1 MTAYA
6 TLAQVKAALR
16 ITDSVD
22 DTLLEMARVS
32 ASDLVDGYTGRTFTT
47 SGTVTRVFAPS
58 DDYVLQTDD
67 IAGTALTI
75 TSSTGADGVFDT
87 TWKTTDYQLEPLN
100 GVSNGQAVPYTRI
113 RAIQDYLWPVAGGEA
128 TVRVT
133 GVYGFSSI
141 PLVITQATV
150 LQASRIFTRLQS
162 PLGVAG
168 FGEMGVVRV
177 TRALDPDVAALV
189 EPYRRIVGVA

>member
-22 DTLLEMARVS
+22 DTLIEMARES

-47 SGTVTRVFAPS
+47 SGTVTRVFAPA

-67 IAGTALTI
+67 IAGTAVAI
-75 TSSTGADGVFDT
+75 TSSTGADGVFDV

-100 GVSNGQAVPYTRI
+100 GVSNGQAVPFTRI
-113 RAIQDYLWPVAGGEA
+113 RAIQDYLWPTAGGEA

-133 GVYGFSSI
+133 GVFGFPSVPI
-141 PLVITQATV
+141 VVTQATV
-150 LQASRIFTRLQS
+150 LQSSRIFTRLQS

>member
-16 ITDSVD
+16 ITDTVD
-22 DTLLEMARVS
+22 DALIEMARVS
-32 ASDLVDGYTGRTFTT
+32 ASDLIDGYTGRTFDT
-47 SGTVTRVFAPS
+47 SGTVTRVFAPA
-58 DDYVLQTDD
+58 DNYVLQTDD
-67 IAGTALTI
+67 LAGTALTI
-75 TSSTGADGVFDT
+75 TSSTGADGVFDV
-87 TWKTTDYQLEPLN
+87 TWKTSDYQLEPLN
-100 GVSNGQAVPYTRI
+100 GVSNGQAVPFTRI
-113 RAIQDYLWPVAGGEA
+113 RAVQDYLWPTAGGEA

-133 GVYGFSSI
+133 GVFGFVSV
-141 PLVITQATV
+141 PTVITQATV
-150 LQASRIFTRLQS
+150 LQSSRIFTRLQS

>member
-47 SGTVTRVFAPS
+47 SGTVTRVFAPA

-75 TSSTGADGVFDT
+75 TSSTGADGVFDV
-87 TWKTTDYQLEPLN
+87 TWKITDYQLEPLN
-100 GVSNGQAVPYTRI
+100 GVSNGQAVPFTRI

-133 GVYGFSSI
+133 GVYGFPSI

-150 LQASRIFTRLQS
+150 LQSSRIFTRLQS

>member
-6 TLAQVKAALR
+6 TLVQVKAALR

-22 DTLLEMARVS
+22 DTLIEMARES
-32 ASDLVDGYTGRTFTT
+32 ASDLIDGYCGRTFTT
-47 SGTVTRVFAPS
+47 SGTVTRVFAPA

-67 IAGTALTI
+67 IAGTAVAI
-75 TSSTGADGVFDT
+75 TSSTGADGVFDV

-100 GVSNGQAVPYTRI
+100 GVSNGQAVPFTRI
-113 RAIQDYLWPVAGGEA
+113 RAIQDYLWPTAGGEA

-133 GVYGFSSI
+133 GVYGFPSVPI
-141 PLVITQATV
+141 VVTQATV

>member
-16 ITDSVD
+16 ITDTVD
-22 DTLLEMARVS
+22 DALIEMARVS
-32 ASDLVDGYTGRTFTT
+32 ASDLIDGYTGRTFDT
-47 SGTVTRVFAPS
+47 SGTVTRVFAPA

-67 IAGTALTI
+67 LAGTVVTI
-75 TSSTGADGVFDT
+75 TSSTGADGVFDV
-87 TWKTTDYQLEPLN
+87 TWKASDYQLEPLN
-100 GVSNGQAVPYTRI
+100 GVSNGQAVPFTRI
-113 RAIQDYLWPVAGGEA
+113 RAVQDYLWPVAGGEA
-128 TVRVT
+128 TVKVV
-133 GVYGFSSI
+133 GVFGFASV
-141 PLVITQATV
+141 PTVITQAAV

>member
-32 ASDLVDGYTGRTFTT
+32 ASDLIDGYTGRTFTT
-47 SGTVTRVFAPS
+47 SGTVTRVFAPA

-67 IAGTALTI
+67 IAGTAVTI
-75 TSSTGADGVFDT
+75 TSSTGADGVFDV

-100 GVSNGQAVPYTRI
+100 GVSNGQEVPFTRI
-113 RAIQDYLWPVAGGEA
+113 RAIQDYLWPTAGGEA
-128 TVRVT
+128 TVRVR
-133 GVYGFSSI
+133 GVYGFASI

-150 LQASRIFTRLQS
+150 LQSSRIFTRLQS

>member
-16 ITDSVD
+16 ITDTVD
-22 DTLLEMARVS
+22 DALIEMARVS
-32 ASDLVDGYTGRTFTT
+32 ASDLIDGYTGRTFDT
-47 SGTVTRVFAPS
+47 SGTVTRVFAPA
-58 DDYVLQTDD
+58 DNYVLQTDD
-67 IAGTALTI
+67 LAGTALTI
-75 TSSTGADGVFDT
+75 TSSTGADGVFDV
-87 TWKTTDYQLEPLN
+87 TWKTSDYQLEPLN
-100 GVSNGQAVPYTRI
+100 GVSNGQAVPFTRI
-113 RAIQDYLWPVAGGEA
+113 RAVQDYLWPTAGGEA
-128 TVRVT
+128 TVKVV
-133 GVYGFSSI
+133 GVFGFASV
-141 PLVITQATV
+141 PTVITQATV

>member
-22 DTLLEMARVS
+22 DTLIEMARES
-32 ASDLVDGYTGRTFTT
+32 ASDLIDGYCGRTFTT
-47 SGTVTRVFAPS
+47 SGTVTRVFAPA

-67 IAGTALTI
+67 IAGTAVAI
-75 TSSTGADGVFDT
+75 TSSTGADGVFDV

-100 GVSNGQAVPYTRI
+100 GVSNGQAVPFTRI
-113 RAIQDYLWPVAGGEA
+113 RAIQDYLWPTAGGEA

-133 GVYGFSSI
+133 GVFGFPSVPI
-141 PLVITQATV
+141 VVTQATV
-150 LQASRIFTRLQS
+150 LQSSRIFTRLQS

>member
-6 TLAQVKAALR
+6 TLVQVKAALR

-22 DTLLEMARVS
+22 DTLIEMARES
-32 ASDLVDGYTGRTFTT
+32 ASDLIDGYCGRTFTT
-47 SGTVTRVFAPS
+47 SGTVTRVFAPA

-75 TSSTGADGVFDT
+75 TSSTGADGVFDV

-100 GVSNGQAVPYTRI
+100 GVSNGQAVPFTRI
-113 RAIQDYLWPVAGGEA
+113 RAIQDYLWPTAGGEA

-133 GVYGFSSI
+133 GVYGFPSVPI
-141 PLVITQATV
+141 VVTQATV

>member
-6 TLAQVKAALR
+6 SVAQVKAALR

-22 DTLLEMARVS
+22 DTLIEMARVA
-32 ASDLVDGYTGRTFTT
+32 ASDLIDGYCGRTFSP
-47 SGTVTRVFAPS
+47 SGTVTRYFAPL
-58 DDYVLQTDD
+58 DNYVLQVDD
-67 IAGTALTI
+67 LAGTAVTI
-75 TSSTGADGVFDT
+75 LSSTGADGVFDV
-87 TWKTTDYQLEPLN
+87 TWKSSDYQLEPLN
-100 GVSNGQAVPYTRI
+100 GVSNGQVVPYTRI
-113 RAIQDYLWPVAGGEA
+113 RAVQDYLWPANGGEA
-128 TVRVT
+128 SVKIT
-133 GVYGFSSI
+133 GVFGFASA

-189 EPYRRIVGVA
+189 EPYRRMVGVV

>member
-22 DTLLEMARVS
+22 DTLIEMARES
-32 ASDLVDGYTGRTFTT
+32 ASDLIDGYCGRTFTT
-47 SGTVTRVFAPS
+47 SGTVTRVFAPA

-67 IAGTALTI
+67 IAGTAVAI
-75 TSSTGADGVFDT
+75 TSSTGADGVFDV

-100 GVSNGQAVPYTRI
+100 GVSNGQAVPFTRI
-113 RAIQDYLWPVAGGEA
+113 RAIQDYLWPTAGGEA

-133 GVYGFSSI
+133 GVFGFPSVPI
-141 PLVITQATV
+141 VVTQATV

>member
-32 ASDLVDGYTGRTFTT
+32 ASDLIDGYTGRTFTT
-47 SGTVTRVFAPS
+47 SGTVTRVFAPA

-67 IAGTALTI
+67 IAGTAITI
-75 TSSTGADGVFDT
+75 TSSTGADGVFDV

-100 GVSNGQAVPYTRI
+100 GVSNGQAVPFTRI
-113 RAIQDYLWPVAGGEA
+113 RAIQDYLWPTAGGEA
-128 TVRVT
+128 TVRVR
-133 GVYGFSSI
+133 GVYGFPSI

-150 LQASRIFTRLQS
+150 LQSSRIFTRLQS
-162 PLGVAG
+162 PLGIAG
-168 FGEMGVVRV
+168 FGELGVVRV

>member
-16 ITDSVD
+16 ITDTVD
-22 DTLLEMARVS
+22 DALIEMARVS
-32 ASDLVDGYTGRTFTT
+32 ASDLIDGYTGRTFDT
-47 SGTVTRVFAPS
+47 SGTVTRVFAPA

-67 IAGTALTI
+67 LAGTVVTI
-75 TSSTGADGVFDT
+75 TSSTGADGVFDV
-87 TWKTTDYQLEPLN
+87 TWKASDYQLEPLN
-100 GVSNGQAVPYTRI
+100 GVSNGQAVPFTRI
-113 RAIQDYLWPVAGGEA
+113 RAVQDYLWPVAGGEA
-128 TVRVT
+128 TVKVV
-133 GVYGFSSI
+133 GVFGFASV
-141 PLVITQATV
+141 PTVITQATV
-150 LQASRIFTRLQS
+150 LQSSRIFTRLQS

>member
-6 TLAQVKAALR
+6 SLAQVKAALR

-22 DTLLEMARVS
+22 DTLLEMARES
-32 ASDLVDGYTGRTFTT
+32 ASDLIDGYTGRTFTT
-47 SGTVTRVFAPS
+47 SGTVTRVFAPT

-75 TSSTGADGVFDT
+75 TSSTGADGVFDV

-100 GVSNGQAVPYTRI
+100 GVSNGQVVPFTRI
-113 RAIQDYLWPVAGGEA
+113 RAIQDYLWPTAGGEA

-133 GVYGFSSI
+133 GVFGFTSVPI
-141 PLVITQATV
+141 VVTQATV

>member
-32 ASDLVDGYTGRTFTT
+32 ASDLIDGYTGRTFTT
-47 SGTVTRVFAPS
+47 SGTVTRVFAPA

-67 IAGTALTI
+67 IAGTAVTI
-75 TSSTGADGVFDT
+75 TSSTGADGVFDV

-100 GVSNGQAVPYTRI
+100 GVSNGQAVPFTRI
-113 RAIQDYLWPVAGGEA
+113 RAIQDYLWPTAGGEA
-128 TVRVT
+128 TVRVR
-133 GVYGFSSI
+133 GVYGFPSV

-150 LQASRIFTRLQS
+150 LQSSRIFTRLQS

>member
-16 ITDSVD
+16 ITDTVD
-22 DTLLEMARVS
+22 DALIEMARVS
-32 ASDLVDGYTGRTFTT
+32 ASDLVDGYTGRTFDT
-47 SGTVTRVFAPS
+47 SGTVTRVFAPA
-58 DDYVLQTDD
+58 DNYVLQTDD
-67 IAGTALTI
+67 LAGTALTI
-75 TSSTGADGVFDT
+75 TSSTGADGVFDV
-87 TWKTTDYQLEPLN
+87 TWKTSDYQLEPLN
-100 GVSNGQAVPYTRI
+100 GVSNGQAVPFTRI
-113 RAIQDYLWPVAGGEA
+113 RAVQDYLWPTAGGEA

-133 GVYGFSSI
+133 GVFGFVSV
-141 PLVITQATV
+141 PTVITQATV
-150 LQASRIFTRLQS
+150 LQSSRIFTRLQS

>member
-22 DTLLEMARVS
+22 DTLIEMARES
-32 ASDLVDGYTGRTFTT
+32 ASDLIDGYCGRTFTT
-47 SGTVTRVFAPS
+47 SGTVTRVFAPA

-67 IAGTALTI
+67 IAGTAVAI
-75 TSSTGADGVFDT
+75 TSSTGADGVFDV

-100 GVSNGQAVPYTRI
+100 GVSNGQTVPFTRI
-113 RAIQDYLWPVAGGEA
+113 RAIQDYLWPTAGGEA

-133 GVYGFSSI
+133 GVYGFPSVPI
-141 PLVITQATV
+141 VVTQATV

>member
-22 DTLLEMARVS
+22 DALIEMARVS
-32 ASDLVDGYTGRTFTT
+32 ASDLIDGYTGRTFDT
-47 SGTVTRVFAPS
+47 SGTVTRVFAPA
-58 DDYVLQTDD
+58 DNYVLQTDD
-67 IAGTALTI
+67 LAGTAVTI
-75 TSSTGADGVFDT
+75 TSSTGADGVFDV
-87 TWKTTDYQLEPLN
+87 TWKTSDYQLEPLN
-100 GVSNGQAVPYTRI
+100 GVSNGQAVPFTRI
-113 RAIQDYLWPVAGGEA
+113 RAVQDYLWPTAGGEA

-133 GVYGFSSI
+133 GVFGFVSV
-141 PLVITQATV
+141 PTVITQATV
-150 LQASRIFTRLQS
+150 LQSSRIFTRLQS

>member
-32 ASDLVDGYTGRTFTT
+32 ASDLIDGYTGRTFTT
-47 SGTVTRVFAPS
+47 SGTVTRVFAPA

-67 IAGTALTI
+67 LAGTAVTI
-75 TSSTGADGVFDT
+75 TSSTGADGVFDV

-100 GVSNGQAVPYTRI
+100 GVSNGQAVPFTRI
-113 RAIQDYLWPVAGGEA
+113 RAIQDYLWPTAGGEA
-128 TVRVT
+128 TVRVR
-133 GVYGFSSI
+133 GVYGFPSV

-150 LQASRIFTRLQS
+150 LQSSRIFSRLQS
-162 PLGVAG
+162 PLGIAG

>member
-16 ITDSVD
+16 ITDTVD
-22 DTLLEMARVS
+22 DTLLEMARES
-32 ASDLVDGYTGRTFTT
+32 ASDLIDGYTGRTFSP
-47 SGTVTRVFAPS
+47 SGTVTRAFAPY

-67 IAGTALTI
+67 LAGTSITI
-75 TSSTGADGVFDT
+75 TSSTGADGVFDV

-100 GVSNGQAVPYTRI
+100 GVSNGQAVPFTRI
-113 RAIQDYLWPVAGGEA
+113 RAIQDYLWPTAGGEA
-128 TVRVT
+128 TVRVR
-133 GVYGFSSI
+133 GIFGFPSV
-141 PLVITQATV
+141 PTVITQATV

>member
-22 DTLLEMARVS
+22 DTLIEMARES
-32 ASDLVDGYTGRTFTT
+32 ASDLIDGYTGRTFTT
-47 SGTVTRVFAPS
+47 SETVTRVFAPA

-75 TSSTGADGVFDT
+75 TSSTGADGVFDV

-100 GVSNGQAVPYTRI
+100 GVSNGQAVPFTRI
-113 RAIQDYLWPVAGGEA
+113 RAIQDYLWPTAGGEA

-133 GVYGFSSI
+133 GVFGFPSVPI
-141 PLVITQATV
+141 VVTQATV

>member
-22 DTLLEMARVS
+22 DTLIEMARES
-32 ASDLVDGYTGRTFTT
+32 ASDLIDGYTGRTFTT
-47 SGTVTRVFAPS
+47 SGTVTRVFAPA

-67 IAGTALTI
+67 IAGTAVAI
-75 TSSTGADGVFDT
+75 TSSTGADGVFDV

-100 GVSNGQAVPYTRI
+100 GVSNGQAVPFTRI
-113 RAIQDYLWPVAGGEA
+113 RAIQDYLWPTAGGEA

-133 GVYGFSSI
+133 GVFGFPSVPI
-141 PLVITQATV
+141 VITQATV
-150 LQASRIFTRLQS
+150 LQSSRIFSRLQS

>member
-22 DTLLEMARVS
+22 DTLIEMARES
-32 ASDLVDGYTGRTFTT
+32 ASDLIDGYTGRTFTT
-47 SGTVTRVFAPS
+47 SGTVTRVFAPA

-75 TSSTGADGVFDT
+75 TSSTGADGVFDV

-100 GVSNGQAVPYTRI
+100 GVSNGQAVPFTRI
-113 RAIQDYLWPVAGGEA
+113 RAIQDYLWPTAGGEA

-133 GVYGFSSI
+133 GVFGFPSI
-141 PLVITQATV
+141 PIVITQATV

>member
-22 DTLLEMARVS
+22 DTLIEMARES
-32 ASDLVDGYTGRTFTT
+32 ASDLIDGYTGRTFTT
-47 SGTVTRVFAPS
+47 SGTVTRVFAPA

-67 IAGTALTI
+67 IAGTAVAI
-75 TSSTGADGVFDT
+75 TSSTGADGVFDV

-100 GVSNGQAVPYTRI
+100 GVSNGQAVPFTRI
-113 RAIQDYLWPVAGGEA
+113 RAIQDYLWPTAGGEA

-133 GVYGFSSI
+133 GVYGFPSVPI
-141 PLVITQATV
+141 VVTQATV

>member
-32 ASDLVDGYTGRTFTT
+32 ASDLIDGYTGRTFTT
-47 SGTVTRVFAPS
+47 SGTVTRVFAPA

-67 IAGTALTI
+67 LAGTAVTI
-75 TSSTGADGVFDT
+75 TSSTGADGVFDV

-100 GVSNGQAVPYTRI
+100 GVSNGQAVPFTRI
-113 RAIQDYLWPVAGGEA
+113 RAIQDYLWPTAGGEA
-128 TVRVT
+128 TVRVR
-133 GVYGFSSI
+133 GVYGFPSI
-141 PLVITQATV
+141 PIVITQATV
-150 LQASRIFTRLQS
+150 LQSSRIFTRLQS

-168 FGEMGVVRV
+168 FGEAGVVKV

-189 EPYRRIVGVA
+189 EPYRRIVGIA

>member
-16 ITDSVD
+16 ITDTVD
-22 DTLLEMARVS
+22 DALIEMARVS
-32 ASDLVDGYTGRTFTT
+32 ASDLIDGYTGRTFDT
-47 SGTVTRVFAPS
+47 SGTVTRVFAPA
-58 DDYVLQTDD
+58 DNYVLQTDD
-67 IAGTALTI
+67 LAGTAVTI
-75 TSSTGADGVFDT
+75 TSSTGADGVFDV
-87 TWKTTDYQLEPLN
+87 TWKTSDYQLEPLN
-100 GVSNGQAVPYTRI
+100 GVSNGQAVPFTRI
-113 RAIQDYLWPVAGGEA
+113 RAVQDYLWPTAGGEA

-133 GVYGFSSI
+133 GVFGFVSV
-141 PLVITQATV
+141 PTVITQATV
-150 LQASRIFTRLQS
+150 LQSSRIFTRLQS

>member
-16 ITDSVD
+16 ITDTVD
-22 DTLLEMARVS
+22 DTLIEMARVS
-32 ASDLVDGYTGRTFTT
+32 ASDLIDGYCGRTFTA
-47 SGTVTRVFAPS
+47 SGTVTRVFAPA
-58 DDYVLQTDD
+58 DNYVLQTDD
-67 IAGTALTI
+67 LAGTALTI
-75 TSSTGADGVFDT
+75 TSSTGADGVFDV
-87 TWKTTDYQLEPLN
+87 TWKASDYQLEPLN
-100 GVSNGQAVPYTRI
+100 GVSNGQAVPFTRI
-113 RAIQDYLWPVAGGEA
+113 RAIQDYLWPTAGGEA

-133 GVYGFSSI
+133 GVFGFPSI
-141 PLVITQATV
+141 PLVITQAAV
-150 LQASRIFTRLQS
+150 LQSSRIFTRLQS

>member
-22 DTLLEMARVS
+22 DTLLDMARIS
-32 ASDLVDGYTGRTFTT
+32 ASDLIDGYTGRTFTT
-47 SGTVTRVFAPS
+47 SGTVTRVFAPA

-67 IAGTALTI
+67 LAGTAVTI
-75 TSSTGADGVFDT
+75 TSSTGADGVFDV

-100 GVSNGQAVPYTRI
+100 GVSNGQAVPFTRI
-113 RAIQDYLWPVAGGEA
+113 RAIQDYLWPTAGGEA
-128 TVRVT
+128 TVRVR
-133 GVYGFSSI
+133 GVFGFPSI

-150 LQASRIFTRLQS
+150 LQSSRIFTRLQS
-162 PLGVAG
+162 PLGIAG

>member
-22 DTLLEMARVS
+22 DTLIEMARES
-32 ASDLVDGYTGRTFTT
+32 ASDLIDGYTGRTFTT
-47 SGTVTRVFAPS
+47 SGTVTRVFAPA

-67 IAGTALTI
+67 IAGTAVAI
-75 TSSTGADGVFDT
+75 TSSTGADGVFDV

-100 GVSNGQAVPYTRI
+100 GVSNGQAVPFTRI
-113 RAIQDYLWPVAGGEA
+113 RAIQDYLWPTAGGEA

-133 GVYGFSSI
+133 GVFGFPSVPI
-141 PLVITQATV
+141 VVTQATV

>member
-22 DTLLEMARVS
+22 DTLIEMARVS
-32 ASDLVDGYTGRTFTT
+32 ASDLIDGYTGRTFDT
-47 SGTVTRVFAPS
+47 SGTVTRVFAPA
-58 DDYVLQTDD
+58 DNYVLQTDD
-67 IAGTALTI
+67 LAGTALTI
-75 TSSTGADGVFDT
+75 TSSTGADGVFDV
-87 TWKTTDYQLEPLN
+87 TWKASDYQLEPLN
-100 GVSNGQAVPYTRI
+100 GVSNGQAVPFTRI
-113 RAIQDYLWPVAGGEA
+113 RAVQDYLWPTAGGEA

-133 GVYGFSSI
+133 GVFGFVSV
-141 PLVITQATV
+141 PTVITQATV
-150 LQASRIFTRLQS
+150 LQSSRIFTRLQS

>member
-22 DTLLEMARVS
+22 DALIEMARVS
-32 ASDLVDGYTGRTFTT
+32 ASDLIDGYTGRTFDT
-47 SGTVTRVFAPS
+47 SGTVTRVFAPA
-58 DDYVLQTDD
+58 DNYVLQTDD
-67 IAGTALTI
+67 LAGTALTI
-75 TSSTGADGVFDT
+75 TSSTGADGVFDV
-87 TWKTTDYQLEPLN
+87 TWKTSDYQLEPLN
-100 GVSNGQAVPYTRI
+100 GVSNGQAVPFTRI
-113 RAIQDYLWPVAGGEA
+113 RAVQDYLWPTAGGEA

-133 GVYGFSSI
+133 GVFGFVSV
-141 PLVITQATV
+141 PTVITQATV
-150 LQASRIFTRLQS
+150 LQSSRIFTRLQS

>member
-32 ASDLVDGYTGRTFTT
+32 ASDLIDGYTGRTFTT
-47 SGTVTRVFAPS
+47 SGTVTRVFAPA

-67 IAGTALTI
+67 IAGTAVTI
-75 TSSTGADGVFDT
+75 TSSTGADGVFDV

-100 GVSNGQAVPYTRI
+100 GVSNGQVVPFTRI
-113 RAIQDYLWPVAGGEA
+113 RAIQDYLWPTAGGEA
-128 TVRVT
+128 TVRVR
-133 GVYGFSSI
+133 GVYGFPSV

-150 LQASRIFTRLQS
+150 LQSSRIFTRLQS

>member
-22 DTLLEMARVS
+22 DTLIEMARES
-32 ASDLVDGYTGRTFTT
+32 ASDLIDGYTGRTFTT
-47 SGTVTRVFAPS
+47 SGTVTRVFAPA

-67 IAGTALTI
+67 LAGTAVTI

-113 RAIQDYLWPVAGGEA
+113 RAIQDYLWPTAGGEA

-133 GVYGFSSI
+133 GVFGFPSVPI
-141 PLVITQATV
+141 VITQATV

>member
-16 ITDSVD
+16 ITDTVD
-22 DTLLEMARVS
+22 DALLEMARVS

-47 SGTVTRVFAPS
+47 SGTVTRVFAPA
-58 DDYVLQTDD
+58 DNYVLQTDD
-67 IAGTALTI
+67 LAGTALTI
-75 TSSTGADGVFDT
+75 TSSTGADGVFDV
-87 TWKTTDYQLEPLN
+87 TWKASDYQLEPLN
-100 GVSNGQAVPYTRI
+100 GVSNGQAVPFTRI
-113 RAIQDYLWPVAGGEA
+113 RAVQDYLWPTAGGEA

-133 GVYGFSSI
+133 GVFGFVSV
-141 PLVITQATV
+141 PTVITQATV
-150 LQASRIFTRLQS
+150 LQSSRIFTRLQS

>member
-32 ASDLVDGYTGRTFTT
+32 ASDLIDGYTGRTFTP
-47 SGTVTRVFAPS
+47 SGTVTRVFAPA

-67 IAGTALTI
+67 LAGTAVTI
-75 TSSTGADGVFDT
+75 TSSTGADGVFDV

-100 GVSNGQAVPYTRI
+100 GVSNGQAVPFTRI
-113 RAIQDYLWPVAGGEA
+113 RAIQDYLWPTAGGEA

-133 GVYGFSSI
+133 GVFGFVSI
-141 PLVITQATV
+141 PTVITQATV
-150 LQASRIFTRLQS
+150 LQSSRIFTRLQS
-162 PLGVAG
+162 PLGIAG

-189 EPYRRIVGVA
+189 EPYRRIVGIA

>member
-22 DTLLEMARVS
+22 DTLIEMAREA

-47 SGTVTRVFAPS
+47 SGTVTRVFAPA

-67 IAGTALTI
+67 IAGTAVAI
-75 TSSTGADGVFDT
+75 TSSTGADGVFDV

-100 GVSNGQAVPYTRI
+100 GVSNGQAVPFTRI
-113 RAIQDYLWPVAGGEA
+113 RAIQDYLWPTAGGEA

-133 GVYGFSSI
+133 GVFGFPSVPI
-141 PLVITQATV
+141 VVTQATV